1 MKCKHEWDIDY
12 TMMLTSNPPQYRGE
26 CKLCGE
32 VMNATA
38 ETWCKVLDK
47 CEKPTEQ
54 VHAPTHYDILGI
66 EAIEIIARSSTVAE
80 FKGFCRGN
88 IIKYRLRVGKKD
100 DVQTELDKADKYT
113 QIFNDFKHMC
123 INELS

>member
-1 MKCKHEWDIDY
+1 M
-12 TMMLTSNPPQYRGE
+12 
-26 CKLCGE
+26 
-32 VMNATA
+32 
-38 ETWCKVLDK
+38 
-47 CEKPTEQ
+47 EQ
-54 VHAPTHYDILGI
+54 VNAPTHYDILGI

-100 DVQTELDKADKYT
+100 DVQTELAKADKYT

-123 INELS
+123 IDHESNVHTTG